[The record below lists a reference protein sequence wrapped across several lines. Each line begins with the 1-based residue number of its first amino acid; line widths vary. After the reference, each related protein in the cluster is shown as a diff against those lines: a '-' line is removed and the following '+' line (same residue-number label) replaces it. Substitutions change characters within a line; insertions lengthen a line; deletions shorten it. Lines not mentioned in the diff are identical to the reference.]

1 MIPPPPLDATVSQSF
16 PDLIDD
22 LNAAIAKLRAGA
34 PEPMR
39 AFSALARESLK
50 PGALDVKT
58 KELIAVAIA
67 IATRCDGC
75 IGFHAKAAIKAG
87 ASREEV
93 LETLSMAIYMGAGP
107 SMIYAAEALRAF
119 DELSPAPA
127 GEAA

>member
-1 MIPPPPLDATVSQSF
+1 MSQSF

-22 LNAAIAKLRAGA
+22 LNAAIGTLREGA
-34 PEPMR
+34 PDPMR
-39 AFSALARESLK
+39 GFSALAREALK

-58 KELIAVAIA
+58 KELIALGIGIA
-67 IATRCDGC
+67 VRCDGC

-87 ASREEV
+87 ATREEI

-119 DELSPAPA
+119 DELSPSR
-127 GEAA
+127 EAQA

>member
-1 MIPPPPLDATVSQSF
+1 MIPPLDATVSQSF

-22 LNAAIAKLRAGA
+22 LNAAITTLRAGA

-39 AFSALARESLK
+39 AFSALAREALK

-75 IGFHAKAAIKAG
+75 IGFHAKAAIRAG
-87 ASREEV
+87 ASRAEM

-107 SMIYAAEALRAF
+107 SMIYASEALRAF
-119 DELSPAPA
+119 DELSPAA
-127 GEAA
+127 DAS

>member
-1 MIPPPPLDATVSQSF
+1 MSQSF

-22 LNAAIAKLRAGA
+22 LNAAIGKLREGA
-34 PEPMR
+34 AEPMR
-39 AFSALARESLK
+39 GFSLLARESLK

-58 KELIAVAIA
+58 KELIALGIGIA
-67 IATRCDGC
+67 VRCDGC

-87 ASREEV
+87 ASREEI

-119 DELSPAPA
+119 DELSSTQAVQA
-127 GEAA
+127 

>member
-1 MIPPPPLDATVSQSF
+1 MSQSF

-22 LNAAIAKLRAGA
+22 LDVAIGKLREAA

-39 AFSALARESLK
+39 GFSMLAREALK
-50 PGALDVKT
+50 PNALDVKT
-58 KELIAVAIA
+58 KELLALAIGVAV
-67 IATRCDGC
+67 RCDGC

-119 DELSPAPA
+119 DELSPA
-127 GEAA
+127 GAAA

>member
-1 MIPPPPLDATVSQSF
+1 
-16 PDLIDD
+16 
-22 LNAAIAKLRAGA
+22 
-34 PEPMR
+34 MR
-39 AFSALARESLK
+39 GFSALAREALK

-58 KELIAVAIA
+58 KELIAIGIA

-87 ASREEV
+87 ATREEI

-119 DELSPAPA
+119 DELAPPQ
-127 GEAA
+127 EAQA

>member
-1 MIPPPPLDATVSQSF
+1 MSNQSY
-16 PDLIDD
+16 PDLIDG

-39 AFSALARESLK
+39 AFSGLAREALK
-50 PGALDVKT
+50 PDALDVKI
-58 KELIAVAIA
+58 KELIAMGIAVAV
-67 IATRCDGC
+67 RCDGC
-75 IGFHAKAAIKAG
+75 IGFHAKSAIQAG

-119 DELSPAPA
+119 DELSSPAA
-127 GEAA
+127 

>member
-1 MIPPPPLDATVSQSF
+1 MSLQSY
-16 PDLIDD
+16 PDLIDG

-39 AFSALARESLK
+39 AFSALAREALT
-50 PGALDVKT
+50 PGRLDVKT
-58 KELIAVAIA
+58 KELIAVGIA

-75 IGFHAKAAIKAG
+75 IGFHAKAAIRAG
-87 ASREEV
+87 ANREEI

-119 DELSPAPA
+119 DELAPA
-127 GEAA
+127 EAAAGAVQ